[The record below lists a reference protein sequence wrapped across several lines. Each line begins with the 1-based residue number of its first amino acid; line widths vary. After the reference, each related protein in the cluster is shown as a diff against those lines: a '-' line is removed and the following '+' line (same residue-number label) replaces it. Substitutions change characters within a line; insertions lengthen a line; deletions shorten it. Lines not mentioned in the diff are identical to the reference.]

1 MPAGDRTGPL
11 GLGPMTGRAMGFCAG
26 FGMPGFMNPWP
37 RWGWGRGWGRGWRW
51 RFWATG
57 IPGWAWFY
65 YPWGSAEDELT
76 FLKNQAKFFEKQLKN
91 ISQRIEELEKASQQ

>member
-11 GLGPMTGRAMGFCAG
+11 GLGPMTGRGMGYCGG

-37 RWGWGRGWGRGWRW
+37 RWGFGWGRGRGWRW

-57 IPGWAWFY
+57 VPGWAWFN
-65 YPWGSAEDELT
+65 YPLGTEDELS
-76 FLKNQAKFFEKQLKN
+76 FLKKQADLLQRQLKV
-91 ISQRIEELEKASQQ
+91 ISKRIEELEKPQQ